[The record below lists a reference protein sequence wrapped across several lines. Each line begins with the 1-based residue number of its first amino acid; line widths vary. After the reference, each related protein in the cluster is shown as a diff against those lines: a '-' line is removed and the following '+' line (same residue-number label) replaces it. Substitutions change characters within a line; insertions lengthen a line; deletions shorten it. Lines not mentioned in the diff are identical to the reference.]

1 MFQTISTILK
11 FQFLGIWIPAAIA
24 SNEDFSATK
33 SFQQFGFKI
42 LSQKSVSKQD
52 YEMQKALVI
61 HNLGSQKQKT
71 FDATSLFTIS
81 LKIFALVSSV
91 NSAALQRSDP
101 SPNECS
107 LVGSGLNPTHGR
119 L

>member
-1 MFQTISTILK
+1 
-11 FQFLGIWIPAAIA
+11 
-24 SNEDFSATK
+24 
-33 SFQQFGFKI
+33 
-42 LSQKSVSKQD
+42 
-52 YEMQKALVI
+52 MQKALVI

-101 SPNECS
+101 SPNDECS
-107 LVGSGLNPTHGR
+107 LSKLIDAIFGTLNDKDR
-119 L
+119 LSI

>member
-1 MFQTISTILK
+1 
-11 FQFLGIWIPAAIA
+11 
-24 SNEDFSATK
+24 
-33 SFQQFGFKI
+33 
-42 LSQKSVSKQD
+42 
-52 YEMQKALVI
+52 MQKALVI